1 MQTPTDQKYLAFL
14 ASCIAECDK
23 EHSPEEIA
31 EAEEVLRKAVQVS
44 ELLSPI
50 LYRVTKDAGLIG

>member
-23 EHSPEEIA
+23 EHTAEELA
-31 EAEEVLRKAVQVS
+31 EAEKILREAVTVPQFD
-44 ELLSPI
+44 LLLGKPE
-50 LYRVTKDAGLIG
+50 

>member
-1 MQTPTDQKYLAFL
+1 MQAPPDPKYLAFL

-31 EAEEVLRKAVQVS
+31 EAEEVLRKAVQVPQFD
-44 ELLSPI
+44 LL
-50 LYRVTKDAGLIG
+50 LGLDK